1 MVLGFAAAGSA
12 GKASTAPA
20 AAERFGFPGVE
31 SLAVGCDDDGDDN
44 DEDDGACEGFDEE
57 GATQGV
63 APTRP
68 APALWAEDAGAD
80 GNGFAAVEL
89 PQLPCLLTADR
100 DD

>member
-12 GKASTAPA
+12 GKAS
-20 AAERFGFPGVE
+20 AAEPFGWPEVE
-31 SLAVGCDDDGDDN
+31 GLDSGREDAGGGL
-44 DEDDGACEGFDEE
+44 DEEE
-57 GATQGV
+57 GAIQGV

-68 APALWAEDAGAD
+68 APALLAEDAGID

-89 PQLPCLLTADR
+89 PQLPCLLTAER

>member
-12 GKASTAPA
+12 GKASA
-20 AAERFGFPGVE
+20 AVEPFGLPEVAG
-31 SLAVGCDDDGDDN
+31 LDWGRDD
-44 DEDDGACEGFDEE
+44 EGAGAGLGEEEEEE

-68 APALWAEDAGAD
+68 APARLAEVGGVD

-89 PQLPCLLTADR
+89 PQLPCLLTAER